1 MRFLMLNWRDPKNPL
16 TGGAERVSLAYL
28 AGLAQRGHE
37 VFWFAN
43 DFPGARPEEE
53 TDGIHYLRAGG
64 KGTSV
69 LRAREWYRQ
78 QKPFD
83 LVIDQHH
90 GIPWYAP
97 WWCRTNCVAY
107 VHEVLGPIWD
117 TFYRWPLAHLG
128 RWQERWT
135 HWAYRR
141 QMFWT
146 ACESTRDHLQRHGVR
161 QVTIIRYG
169 VNTEALPALP
179 VKPIARPVRLAAVCR
194 LAPNK
199 RVSHCIQAL
208 AQLRQRGLAAHLTV
222 VGGGDTEAALRRET
236 TELQLDDAVR
246 FTGLVSEEEK
256 DAILRES
263 HLLLHTSVREG
274 WGLNVI
280 EANAMGTPAAVYPVP
295 GLRESTL
302 HDQTGL
308 VAAHETP
315 ESLADQILGLVGDD
329 ARYQRYRRGAWE
341 RAKTMHWRRILPVAC
356 DWLEARGRGEP
367 AKPEVIPS

>member
-1 MRFLMLNWRDPKNPL
+1 
-16 TGGAERVSLAYL
+16 
-28 AGLAQRGHE
+28 
-37 VFWFAN
+37 
-43 DFPGARPEEE
+43 
-53 TDGIHYLRAGG
+53 
-64 KGTSV
+64 
-69 LRAREWYRQ
+69 
-78 QKPFD
+78 
-83 LVIDQHH
+83 
-90 GIPWYAP
+90 
-97 WWCRTNCVAY
+97 
-107 VHEVLGPIWD
+107 VLGPIWD
-117 TFYRWPLAHLG
+117 TFYRWPLSWLG
-128 RWQERWT
+128 RSQERWT

-169 VNTEALPALP
+169 VNTEALPELP
-179 VKPIARPVRLAAVCR
+179 AKPITPPVRLAVVCR

-199 RVSHCIQAL
+199 RVSHCIQTL
-208 AQLRQRGLAAHLTV
+208 AQLRQRGLAAHLTI

-236 TELQLDDAVR
+236 VELQLGDAVR

-280 EANAMGTPAAVYPVP
+280 EANAMGTPAVVHPVA

-308 VAAHETP
+308 VAKQETP
-315 ESLADQILGLVGDD
+315 ESLADQIIGLVGDD

-341 RAKTMHWRRILPVAC
+341 RAQTMHWRRILPAAC

-367 AKPEVIPS
+367 ARPEVIPG